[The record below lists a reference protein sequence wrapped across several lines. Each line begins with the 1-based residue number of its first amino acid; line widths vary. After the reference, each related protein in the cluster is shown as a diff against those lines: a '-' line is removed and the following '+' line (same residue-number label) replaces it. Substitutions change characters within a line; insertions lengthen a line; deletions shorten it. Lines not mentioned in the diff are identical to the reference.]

1 MKLAAKMLLPPMAAL
16 AIVLVIGLGNNLY
29 SSREVVAANEAG
41 QQRNEV
47 FMTMVS
53 VQTQVGEMHGGVFR
67 TIALIGSLDDAKVKA
82 LRGQLKTQVEAVTR
96 TLTALAEMDITP
108 RETDAH
114 IKAALPLLQAYLVKA
129 DGAVD
134 LASVDPNTGVAAMQD
149 AEARYKDVAIL
160 IAKMVQSM
168 GDEQQAAAEAQL
180 QGATR
185 RGWLFALISLLA
197 TAAGMGV
204 LLMNQR
210 KITADVTAS
219 LSLAEAVA
227 AGDLTQRATPL
238 GHDELAGL
246 MRALNQMCEQLGSTV
261 GEVMLVADS
270 IRTASAEIASGN
282 QDLSQRTEQTASSLE
297 VTSSS
302 MAQLTGTVRQ
312 SAEHAQTANQ
322 LATSA
327 ADVAHRGGSV
337 VQQVVDTMND
347 IASSS
352 KRIADIIGVID
363 DIAFQTNILAL
374 NAAVEAARAGEQGRS
389 FAVVAGEVRS
399 LAGRS
404 SAAAKEIRTL
414 IGASVERV
422 QSGSRLV
429 QDAGSTMGE
438 IVGAV
443 QRVTDIMGEISASA
457 SAQSQGIDDVT
468 QAVTEVDDM
477 TQQNAALVEE
487 SAAAAE
493 SLREQGQR
501 LAQVVSQF
509 RVR

>member
-16 AIVLVIGLGNNLY
+16 AVVLAIGLGNNVL
-29 SSREVVAANEAG
+29 SLREVITANEAG

-47 FMTMVS
+47 FMTMVA

-67 TIALIGSLDDAKVKA
+67 TIALIGSLDDGKVKS
-82 LRGQLKTQVEAVTR
+82 LRGELKNQVEGLTR
-96 TLTALAEMDITP
+96 TLTTLADLDSTP
-108 RETDAH
+108 PETDTH
-114 IKAALPLLQAYLVKA
+114 IKATLPLLKAYLAKA
-129 DGAVD
+129 DGAID

-149 AEARYKDVAIL
+149 AEARYKEVATL
-160 IAKMVQSM
+160 IGKMVQTM
-168 GDEQQAAAEAQL
+168 GDDQQVASDSQQDNARQRA
-180 QGATR
+180 
-185 RGWLFALISLLA
+185 WIFALVSLLA
-197 TAAGMGV
+197 AGAGMGM
-204 LLMNQR
+204 LLTNQR
-210 KITADVTAS
+210 KIVKDVNAS

-227 AGDLTQRATPL
+227 AGDLTQRATPM
-238 GHDELAGL
+238 GEDELAGL

-261 GEVMLVADS
+261 SEVMLVAES

-297 VTSSS
+297 ITSSS
-302 MAQLTGTVRQ
+302 MDELTGTVRQ
-312 SAEHAQTANQ
+312 SAEHAQTANH
-322 LATSA
+322 LATTA
-327 ADVAHRGGSV
+327 AAVAHRGGSV
-337 VQQVVDTMND
+337 VQQVVSTMND
-347 IASSS
+347 IAASS
-352 KRIADIIGVID
+352 KRIADIISVID

-404 SAAAKEIRTL
+404 GEAAKEIRTL

-422 QSGSRLV
+422 ESGSRLV

-457 SAQSQGIDDVT
+457 SAQSHGIDEVN
-468 QAVTEVDDM
+468 QAVTQVDDM

-493 SLREQGQR
+493 SLREQAQR

>member
-16 AIVLVIGLGNNLY
+16 AVVLAIGLGNNQL
-29 SSREVVAANEAG
+29 SLREVVAANEAG

-47 FMTMVS
+47 FMTTVA
-53 VQTQVGEMHGGVFR
+53 VQTQVGEMHGGVYR
-67 TIALIGSLDDAKVKA
+67 AIALISSLDDAKVKA
-82 LRGQLKTQVEAVTR
+82 LRAQLKTQVEGVSR
-96 TLTALAEMDITP
+96 TLQTLADMDSTP
-108 RETDAH
+108 PETDEH
-114 IKAALPLLQAYLVKA
+114 IKQCLPLLQAYLAKA
-129 DGAVD
+129 DGAID
-134 LASVDPNTGVAAMQD
+134 LSSVDPNTGVAAMQD
-149 AEARYKDVAIL
+149 AEARYKDLAAL
-160 IAKMVQSM
+160 IGKIVQSM
-168 GDEQQAAAEAQL
+168 GTDQQAAADSQ
-180 QGATR
+180 QDGAR
-185 RGWLFALISLLA
+185 RRAWLFALVSLLA
-197 TAAGMGV
+197 AGAGMGV
-204 LLMNQR
+204 LLANQR
-210 KITADVTAS
+210 KIARDVNAS

-227 AGDLTQRATPL
+227 AGDLTQRATPA

-246 MRALNQMCEQLGSTV
+246 MRALNQMCEQLAGTV
-261 GEVMLVADS
+261 GEVMRVADS
-270 IRTASAEIASGN
+270 IRTSSAEIASGN
-282 QDLSQRTEQTASSLE
+282 QDLNERTEQTASSLQ

-302 MAQLTGTVRQ
+302 MAQLTGTVHQ

-347 IASSS
+347 IATSS

-374 NAAVEAARAGEQGRS
+374 NAAVEAARAGEQGRG

-404 SAAAKEIRTL
+404 AAAAKEIKTL

-422 QSGSRLV
+422 ESGARHV
-429 QDAGSTMGE
+429 QEAGATMGE

-457 SAQSQGIDDVT
+457 SAQSQGIADVN
-468 QAVTEVDDM
+468 QAVTQVDDM

-493 SLREQGQR
+493 SLREQAQR

>member
-1 MKLAAKMLLPPMAAL
+1 MKLASKMLMPPMAAL
-16 AIVLVIGLGNNLY
+16 AIVLAIGLSNNML
-29 SSREVVAANEAG
+29 SLREVVASNEAG

-47 FMTMVS
+47 FMTMVA

-82 LRGQLKTQVEAVTR
+82 LREQLKSQVDGLTR
-96 TLTALAEMDITP
+96 TLSTLADTESTP
-108 RETDAH
+108 LETDAH
-114 IKAALPLLQAYLVKA
+114 IKAALPLLAAYLGKA
-129 DGAVD
+129 DGAID

-149 AEARYKDVAIL
+149 AEARYKEVAAL
-160 IAKMVQSM
+160 IGKIVQSM
-168 GDEQQAAAEAQL
+168 GADQQSAADTQQADA
-180 QGATR
+180 R
-185 RGWLFALISLLA
+185 RGAWIFALASLLA
-197 TAAGMGV
+197 AAVGMGV
-204 LLMNQR
+204 LLVNQR
-210 KITADVTAS
+210 KIVADVNAS
-219 LSLAEAVA
+219 LSLAKAVA
-227 AGDLTQRATPL
+227 DGDLTQRATPL
-238 GHDELAGL
+238 GEDELAGL
-246 MRALNQMCEQLGSTV
+246 MRALNQMCEQLGRTV
-261 GEVMLVADS
+261 GEVMMVADS

-297 VTSSS
+297 ITSSS
-302 MAQLTGTVRQ
+302 MAELTGTVRQ

-327 ADVAHRGGSV
+327 ATVAHRGGSV
-337 VQQVVDTMND
+337 VQQVVSTMND
-347 IASSS
+347 IATSS
-352 KRIADIIGVID
+352 KRIADIISVID

-374 NAAVEAARAGEQGRS
+374 NAAVEAARAGEQGRG

-404 SAAAKEIRTL
+404 AAAAKEIKAL
-414 IGASVERV
+414 IGVSVERV
-422 QSGSRLV
+422 ESGARHV

-457 SAQSQGIDDVT
+457 SAQSRGIDEVN
-468 QAVTEVDDM
+468 QAVTQVDGM

-493 SLREQGQR
+493 SLRAQAQR